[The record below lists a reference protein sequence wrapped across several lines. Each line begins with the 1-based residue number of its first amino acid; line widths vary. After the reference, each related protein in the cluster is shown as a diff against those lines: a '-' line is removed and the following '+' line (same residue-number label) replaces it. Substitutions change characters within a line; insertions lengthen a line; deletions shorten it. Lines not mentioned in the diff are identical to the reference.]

1 VLRLTKP
8 AIEQIEE
15 IEKSLEIH
23 ELNGEEVFSCIAVQ
37 VIGEKAG
44 KKVEEYVYLNTSV
57 SDMREWLRRYGTTN
71 GFVPIPV
78 AATAKMLATREIQ
91 SMGVIVPECLE
102 PEPFLR
108 KVNEMGIG
116 VFKRI
121 TKKRVVG

>member
-1 VLRLTKP
+1 
-8 AIEQIEE
+8 
-15 IEKSLEIH
+15 
-23 ELNGEEVFSCIAVQ
+23 
-37 VIGEKAG
+37 
-44 KKVEEYVYLNTSV
+44 
-57 SDMREWLRRYGTTN
+57 MREWLRRYSTTN

-108 KVNEMGIG
+108 KLNEMGMG
-116 VFKRI
+116 AFKRI